1 MKMVMTII
9 PKSSADTVLNALVN
23 TGYMATYAETR
34 GGMLRQSQVSI
45 YIAVEED
52 SVNKVLE
59 IIKTNCKSRSLAHSI
74 SQTPGSES
82 ITETET
88 ANLEGGR
95 AVSFVWELDRLEK
108 Y

>member
-23 TGYMATYAETR
+23 NGYMVTYAETR

-52 SVNKVLE
+52 SVNQVLE
-59 IIKTNCKSRSLAHSI
+59 IIKTNCKSRSFAHSI

-82 ITETET
+82 IKETEP

-108 Y
+108 